1 MVDKKLLLIIDL
13 LIRRP
18 FLINDDHLL
27 KMVLINTG
35 GVLTLQREVTNDDFG
50 EYKKLDQRR
59 DRIYRLRS
67 ERAGQ

>member
-35 GVLTLQREVTNDDFG
+35 GVLTLQREVTSDDFG
-50 EYKKLDQRR
+50 EYKKLDQQR

>member
-50 EYKKLDQRR
+50 EYKKLDQQR

>member
-1 MVDKKLLLIIDL
+1 MVDKKLLLIINL

-50 EYKKLDQRR
+50 EYKKLDQQR